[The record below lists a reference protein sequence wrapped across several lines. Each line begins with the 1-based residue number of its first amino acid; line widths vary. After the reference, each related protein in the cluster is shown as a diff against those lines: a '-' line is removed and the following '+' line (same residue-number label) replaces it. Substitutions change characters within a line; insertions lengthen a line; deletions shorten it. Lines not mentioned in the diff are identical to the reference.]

1 MKRLLCIFLL
11 LPLVAPAARAE
22 PSIAVPKSALA
33 VTTATLAGNG
43 DEKIL
48 AAHEAFRNGERV
60 KLARVAQSLGNHEL
74 APWVDYWQL
83 RLMLEDTDAAKDTT
97 GIRQFLVRNGGT
109 YLAERLR
116 SDWLKQ
122 LGKQRQWGEFS
133 AAYPAL
139 LQPDLE
145 IVCAG
150 LQARLVEQH
159 DRTALDEARP
169 LWFAATE
176 LADSC
181 QPLMEALRSEG
192 RLSDEDVW
200 TRLRSLLEVRK
211 IKPARATAA
220 YLPTGV
226 GPDTKTL
233 DGIAE
238 KPKRYL
244 DKLPATFAES
254 RLKREMAL
262 YALQRLAR
270 QDPLLAAA
278 QLKRFEANFAESD
291 RAYAWSQIAWIGA
304 QNHQPEALGWYTL
317 ADKATLTEE
326 QQVWKVRAALR
337 ASDWPAVNQTIDR
350 MPLSVANQPDWI
362 YWKGRALVAL
372 SRSEEAPVYYWR
384 IASQPTFY
392 GNLAAEEL
400 GLPIALPPRAA
411 APSDAELEQAATNP
425 GLRRAL
431 ALMRIELRNEGV
443 REWNWTVR
451 DMSDRQLLAAAEL
464 ARRALAFDRA
474 INAAERTVVE
484 HDYSLRY
491 LAPFRDSVDPK
502 ARELSLDNSWVYGLM
517 RQESR
522 FVTQARSGVGAKGLM
537 QLMPATARFVAK
549 KIGLSG
555 FRASQVNDMDVNVTL
570 GTSYLRMV
578 LDALDNQPVLAS
590 AAYNAG
596 PARARK
602 WRGERT
608 LEGAIY
614 VETIPFN
621 ETRDYV
627 KKVMNN
633 AVYYAMLFQDKPQSI
648 KTRLGVVGP
657 RKGSDSAAEDL
668 P

>member
-1 MKRLLCIFLL
+1 MKRLLCVLLL
-11 LPLVAPAARAE
+11 LPLLAFAARGE
-22 PSIAVPKSALA
+22 PVIALPKQPVA
-33 VTTATLAGNG
+33 VSG
-43 DEKIL
+43 DEQFL
-48 AAHEAFRNGERV
+48 AAHDAYRNGERV
-60 KLARVAQSLGNHEL
+60 KLERAAQTIGKHEL
-74 APWVDYWQL
+74 AMWVDYWQL
-83 RLMLEDTDAAKDTT
+83 RLKLEGNEDTA
-97 GIRQFLVRNGGT
+97 GIRDFLVRNGGT
-109 YLAERLR
+109 YLAEKLR
-116 SDWLKQ
+116 GEWLQQ

-133 AAYPAL
+133 TAYAAL
-139 LQPDLE
+139 LQPDQE
-145 IVCAG
+145 IVCDG
-150 LQARLVEQH
+150 LQARLYDQH

-169 LWFAATE
+169 LWFAATDLSE
-176 LADSC
+176 AC
-181 QPLMEALRSEG
+181 QPLMVALRQEG
-192 RLSDEDVW
+192 RLSDDDVW
-200 TRLRSLLEVRK
+200 TRLRILLEARK
-211 IKPARATAA
+211 VKPATIAAA
-220 YLPTGV
+220 YLPKGV
-226 GPDTKTL
+226 GPDVKML
-233 DGIAE
+233 DSVTE

-244 DKLPATFAES
+244 DKLPATFADS
-254 RLKREMAL
+254 KLKREMAL
-262 YALQRLAR
+262 YALQRMAR
-270 QDPLLAAA
+270 LDPLLAAA
-278 QLKRFEANFAESD
+278 QLKRIEANFSDSD
-291 RAYAWSQIAWIGA
+291 RAYAWSQIGWIGA
-304 QNHQPEALGWYTL
+304 QNHQPEALDWY
-317 ADKATLTEE
+317 AMGDKATLTEE
-326 QQVWKVRAALR
+326 QQAWKVRAALR
-337 ASDWPAVNQTIDR
+337 VNDWSTVNQTIEQ
-350 MPLSVANQPDWI
+350 MPSSLSNQPEWI

-372 SRSEEAPVYYWR
+372 GRSEAAPVNYWR

-411 APSDAELEQAATNP
+411 SPSEAELEQAAANA

-431 ALMRIELRNEGV
+431 ALMRLDMRNEGV

-474 INAAERTVVE
+474 INAAERTIVE

-502 ARELSLDNSWVYGLM
+502 ARELSLDSGWVYGLM

-555 FRASQVNDMDVNVTL
+555 FRANQVNDMDVNVTL
-570 GTSYLRMV
+570 GTSYMRMV

-596 PARARK
+596 PGRARK
-602 WRGERT
+602 WRADRP

-633 AVYYAMLFQDKPQSI
+633 AVYYSMLFEDKPQSLKI
-648 KTRLGVVGP
+648 RLGVIGP
-657 RKGSDSAAEDL
+657 RKGSDSTAENL

>member
-1 MKRLLCIFLL
+1 MKRLLFAFLL
-11 LPLVAPAARAE
+11 LPLLAFAARGE
-22 PSIAVPKSALA
+22 RVVTLPKPAVAASS
-33 VTTATLAGNG
+33 
-43 DEKIL
+43 DEQFL
-48 AAHEAFRNGERV
+48 AAHDAFRNGERL
-60 KLARVAQSLGNHEL
+60 KLERVAQTIGKHEL
-74 APWVDYWQL
+74 AVWVEYWQL
-83 RLMLEDTDAAKDTT
+83 RLKLEDNEDTN
-97 GIRQFLVRNGGT
+97 GIREFLVRNGGT
-109 YLAERLR
+109 YLAEKLR
-116 SDWLKQ
+116 GDWLKE
-122 LGKQRQWGEFS
+122 LAKHRQWSEFS

-139 LQPDLE
+139 LQPDQE

-150 LQARLVEQH
+150 LQARLYDQH
-159 DRTALDEARP
+159 DHAALDEARP

-176 LADSC
+176 LAETC
-181 QPLMEALRSEG
+181 QPLMAALRQEG
-192 RLSDEDVW
+192 RLSDDDVW
-200 TRLRSLLEVRK
+200 SRLRSLLEARKVR
-211 IKPARATAA
+211 PAHAA
-220 YLPTGV
+220 AAFLPKSA
-226 GPDTKTL
+226 GPDAKML
-233 DGIAE
+233 DSVTD

-244 DKLPATFAES
+244 DKLPAAFAGS

-278 QLKRFEANFAESD
+278 QLKRIDANFADGD

-304 QNHQPEALGWYTL
+304 QNHQPEALDWYAL
-317 ADKATLTEE
+317 ADKTTLTEE
-326 QQVWKVRAALR
+326 QQTWKVRAALR
-337 ASDWPAVNQTIDR
+337 ANDWATVNQAIDQ
-350 MPLSVANQPDWI
+350 MPSSLAGQPDWI

-372 SRSEEAPVYYWR
+372 GRSDEAPIYYWR
-384 IASQPTFY
+384 IASQPIFY

-400 GLPIALPPRAA
+400 ALPIALPPRAA
-411 APSDAELEQAATNP
+411 PPSEAELEQAAANP

-431 ALMRIELRNEGV
+431 ALMRLDMRNEGV
-443 REWNWTVR
+443 REWNWTVH

-464 ARRALAFDRA
+464 ARRAELFDRA
-474 INAAERTVVE
+474 INAADRTVLE

-502 ARELSLDNSWVYGLM
+502 ARELSLDCGWVYGLM

-549 KIGLSG
+549 KIGLAG
-555 FRASQVNDMDVNVTL
+555 FRANQVNDMDVNVTL
-570 GTSYLRMV
+570 GTSYMRMV

-596 PARARK
+596 PGRARK
-602 WRGERT
+602 WRADRP

-614 VETIPFN
+614 VETIPFS

-633 AVYYAMLFQDKPQSI
+633 AVYYSMLFDDKPQSL
-648 KTRLGVVGP
+648 KVRLGVVGP